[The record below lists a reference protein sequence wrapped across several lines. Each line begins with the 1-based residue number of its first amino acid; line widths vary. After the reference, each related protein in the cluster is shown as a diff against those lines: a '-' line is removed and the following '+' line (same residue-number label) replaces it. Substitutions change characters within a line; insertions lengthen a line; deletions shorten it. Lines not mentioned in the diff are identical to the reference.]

1 MLTLT
6 GSQYLQRYNY
16 AIEQKAGNMKNDICK
31 PIYKIPILPSLS
43 TSVSASLLLLL
54 TGHQKPC
61 KLRAPWSLVTVTATT
76 LYAPCDHC
84 GFATGAQAR
93 LNHGSSFF
101 KVRANA
107 VFPPLGCDLHLSIL
121 EAPWTPLAGLN
132 GVTVPW
138 ALRGSDA
145 PFPTPATSAQGCQ
158 LSSRLPLTNQST
170 NSMLSLGWGQGSKQV
185 RQIYFCSYRAHIQCG
200 VHHGTNQSLKPL

>member
-1 MLTLT
+1 MF
-6 GSQYLQRYNY
+6 
-16 AIEQKAGNMKNDICK
+16 
-31 PIYKIPILPSLS
+31 
-43 TSVSASLLLLL
+43 TSVTHKINGLSVLAVTGRKQSSLHHSDSNKNKTKVL
-54 TGHQKPC
+54 GIK
-61 KLRAPWSLVTVTATT
+61 RAPWSLVTVTATT

-121 EAPWTPLAGLN
+121 EAPLIPLAGLN

-170 NSMLSLGWGQGSKQV
+170 NSMLRLGWGQGS
-185 RQIYFCSYRAHIQCG
+185 IFS
-200 VHHGTNQSLKPL
+200 NN